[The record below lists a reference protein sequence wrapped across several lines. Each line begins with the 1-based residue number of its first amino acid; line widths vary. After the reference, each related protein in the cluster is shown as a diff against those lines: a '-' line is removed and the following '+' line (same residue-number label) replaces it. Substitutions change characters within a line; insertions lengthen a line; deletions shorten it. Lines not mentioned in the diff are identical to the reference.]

1 LDDDNL
7 PDMSACI
14 LGTESICTS
23 TNLQSGWRIKLT
35 GKGEKG
41 LATPL
46 VAAGKLFFTTYTPAK
61 SGSCSPAEG
70 SGELYAVNLNN
81 ASAAYPTLGRPI
93 DIGPGIPPGVTA
105 IGNDTLILP
114 SAGIVK
120 LDSVPP
126 NNDKTKLIQA
136 GGKPMH
142 IIYWRETGVDE
153 L

>member
-1 LDDDNL
+1 
-7 PDMSACI
+7 
-14 LGTESICTS
+14 
-23 TNLQSGWRIKLT
+23 
-35 GKGEKG
+35 
-41 LATPL
+41 
-46 VAAGKLFFTTYTPAK
+46 
-61 SGSCSPAEG
+61 
-70 SGELYAVNLNN
+70 LNN
-81 ASAAYPTLGRPI
+81 ASAAYPTHGRPI